1 MAIDSVAVALDT
13 ARASL
18 DAAACTLRVVSDTL
32 WVATRGSEW
41 AKAGVPALA
50 AFGGASVGA
59 LLNWLFN
66 RGLARDNRLHAELM
80 LQQNRRYEALRE
92 VRASLTSI
100 FVDLSL
106 LKGYLD
112 VAVSGSI
119 SSHVQT
125 YVDSVRATDAASLN
139 EESIK
144 KVVRTVLRE
153 VTSDPATAVADR
165 IVAQCDIATK
175 LLISFWTTLPQ
186 KGTPPIAA
194 ISNASTLANNAKTL
208 VEALCEGALPGA
220 ARECDA
226 KREEGVKLIHE
237 LSVAS
242 KSVLWL
248 TVDPSK

>member
-1 MAIDSVAVALDT
+1 
-13 ARASL
+13 
-18 DAAACTLRVVSDTL
+18 
-32 WVATRGSEW
+32 
-41 AKAGVPALA
+41 
-50 AFGGASVGA
+50 
-59 LLNWLFN
+59 
-66 RGLARDNRLHAELM
+66 M
-80 LQQNRRYEALRE
+80 LQQNRRYETLRE

-106 LKGYLD
+106 LKGHLD

-119 SSHVQT
+119 SSHLRT
-125 YVDSVRATDAASLN
+125 YVDSVRATDAAGLN

-144 KVVRTVLRE
+144 NVVRTVLRE
-153 VTSDPATAVADR
+153 VTSGPATEVADR

-194 ISNASTLANNAKTL
+194 ITNASSLANKAKTL
-208 VEALCEGALPGA
+208 VADLCECALPGA

-237 LSVAS
+237 LSEAS

-248 TVDPSK
+248 TMDPSK